1 MHVSNSAPEN
11 SEITNRLIRVE
22 KLWRRAAARRENPLR
37 DRLQEAVGEIIWDG
51 NNLPYHDAIGRLRQA
66 EIAFAN
72 VAKASSV
79 ATAME
84 RFTIRPDEPLRR
96 MLAHRSALRAKQ
108 AGIQVEVVG
117 LLSAWFSTPSIVAA
131 A

>member
-22 KLWRRAAARRENPLR
+22 KLLRRAAARRENPLR
-37 DRLQEAVGEIIWDG
+37 DRLQEAAGEAIWNG
-51 NNLPYHDAIGRLRQA
+51 NNLPYHEAIGRLRQA
-66 EIAFAN
+66 EIAF
-72 VAKASSV
+72 SDV
-79 ATAME
+79 ATCLCVTDAMA
-84 RFTIRPDEPLRR
+84 RFTVRPDEPMRR